1 MNKHLSTVIISIGSP
16 GAHLQH
22 APVTRSS
29 FLIQSKK
36 TLQSICLLLTCLL
49 LPNLVCGQIALPGS
63 QPKQPST
70 QSESGISE
78 QRAKVKT
85 QLAETQ
91 RKRDAK
97 QPGSL
102 VLSNADAVSEADR
115 QRLLDRLAFLQ
126 AEIIK
131 KLDEFAALQNAPP
144 PLVSSLPQVQA
155 LGDSPPY
162 SAIAVDALRDEL
174 DGQLD
179 KLQGLLS
186 GLQIREVEKQTQLEQ
201 KRRADE
207 ELRLSQDG
215 YANSRGEESK
225 AQAKLALEQAELRQ
239 RIAESELAA
248 LAIDEDLLKLKAA
261 QIRILSDELTRLVKK
276 VLSFQQLTELD
287 LNAQRTRMITLRK
300 RLSQETSK
308 VNDRRRNHER
318 ERAKLLANSPL
329 PESKDGQRLSVL
341 NQALMTDGVVLDGL
355 NALETLNQVVF
366 DAWEKRYLILSGGDS
381 EQKRQAL
388 SSLEKIYQGL
398 INRKRLSQ
406 EQRNLAQA
414 AIREQETRVANLAP
428 DTAEHNQAK
437 ELLALF
443 NERAAIHDRLELA
456 ANRFER
462 QLVRWKDDT
471 TQATNASISLKAN
484 QVGESIF
491 SAIKSFWQFELFAVD
506 GVSEIDGRK
515 VTVSYGVT
523 LGKSI
528 VAILLFVLGYWLFS
542 KVLQGMQIFLVRR
555 FGISDQLASVIRRW
569 VMILLAIGLIVFV
582 LNLARIPLTVFAFM
596 GGALAIGVGFGTQT
610 IIKNFI
616 SGIIILFE
624 RKIRV
629 GDIIELGGTIGHVT
643 AVDMRATTVRGFD
656 GVEALVPNSSFLE
669 TQVTNWTY
677 SNQKIRRELRIG
689 VAYGSDTRATEQLLL
704 TAAAD
709 HPSTLKTPAPEVF
722 FEDFAE
728 SALIMVLVYW
738 VELGPKLAARN
749 VDSDLRHTIY
759 QQLSEAGIVIPYP
772 QRHVHLNLTSPLP
785 VTVVEKGTSV

>member
-1 MNKHLSTVIISIGSP
+1 MTRFFSP
-16 GAHLQH
+16 FSQKA
-22 APVTRSS
+22 
-29 FLIQSKK
+29 
-36 TLQSICLLLTCLL
+36 LQSLCLMMTCLF
-49 LPNLVCGQIALPGS
+49 LPNLVSGQISLPGI
-63 QPKQPST
+63 QPKQPSI
-70 QSESGISE
+70 QSETGIPE
-78 QRAKVKT
+78 QRAKVES

-91 RKRDAK
+91 RQRDAK
-97 QPGSL
+97 LPNNHDL
-102 VLSNADAVSEADR
+102 PNADAVSQADK

-126 AEIIK
+126 AERIK
-131 KLDEFAALQNAPP
+131 KLDELAALQKAPP
-144 PLVSSLPQVQA
+144 PLLSSLPQVQA
-155 LGDSPPY
+155 LGDFPPY

-207 ELRLSQDG
+207 ALRLSQDRF
-215 YANSRGEESK
+215 ANARGEEPK
-225 AQAKLALEQAELRQ
+225 AQAKLAQEQAELRQ
-239 RIAESELAA
+239 RVAESELAV
-248 LAIDEDLLKLKAA
+248 LSIDEDLLKLKAS
-261 QIRILSDELTRLVKK
+261 QMRVLSDELTRVVKK
-276 VLSFQQLTELD
+276 ALAAQQLTETD
-287 LNAQRTRMITLRK
+287 LNAQRTRMTALRK
-300 RLSQETSK
+300 RLSQETAK
-308 VNDRRRNHER
+308 ANERRRNHER
-318 ERAKLLANSPL
+318 ERTKLLASSPL
-329 PESKDGQRLSVL
+329 PDSKEGQRLSVL
-341 NQALMTDGVVLDGL
+341 DQALITDGIILDGL
-355 NALETLNQVVF
+355 NALETLTQIVY
-366 DAWEKRYLILSGGDS
+366 DAWEKRYLILSGGNL
-381 EQKRQAL
+381 EQRRQAQA
-388 SSLEKIYQGL
+388 SLDKIYQGL

-406 EQRNLAQA
+406 EQRNSAQA
-414 AIREQETRVANLAP
+414 AIREQETRVANIAP

-443 NERAAIHDRLELA
+443 NERAAMYDRLELA

-462 QLVRWKDDT
+462 QLARWSDDT
-471 TQATNASISLKAN
+471 AQATNASLSLKAN
-484 QVGESIF
+484 QVGERIF
-491 SAIKSFWQFELFAVD
+491 STIQSFWQFELFSVD
-506 GVSEIDGRK
+506 DVSEIDGRK

-542 KVLQGMQIFLVRR
+542 KVLQGLQIFLVRR

-624 RKIRV
+624 RKVRV

-643 AVDMRATTVRGFD
+643 AVDMRATTIRGFD

-677 SNQKIRRELRIG
+677 SNQQIRRELRIG
-689 VAYGSDTRATEQLLL
+689 IAYGADTRVTEQLLL

-722 FEDFAE
+722 FEDFADN
-728 SALIMVLVYW
+728 ALIMVLVYW
-738 VELGPKLAARN
+738 VELGPKLAARS
-749 VDSDLRHTIY
+749 VDSDLRHAIY
-759 QQLSEAGIVIPYP
+759 QQLTEAGIAIPYP
-772 QRHVHLNLTSPLP
+772 QRDVHLNVTAPLP
-785 VTVVEKGTSV
+785 VSVSRQAKEI

>member
-1 MNKHLSTVIISIGSP
+1 MM
-16 GAHLQH
+16 
-22 APVTRSS
+22 
-29 FLIQSKK
+29 
-36 TLQSICLLLTCLL
+36 TCLF
-49 LPNLVCGQIALPGS
+49 LPNLVSGQISLPGI
-63 QPKQPST
+63 QPKQPSI
-70 QSESGISE
+70 QSETGIPE
-78 QRAKVKT
+78 QRAKVES

-91 RKRDAK
+91 RQRDAK
-97 QPGSL
+97 LPNNHDL
-102 VLSNADAVSEADR
+102 PNADAVSQADK

-126 AEIIK
+126 AERIK
-131 KLDEFAALQNAPP
+131 KLDELAALQKAPP
-144 PLVSSLPQVQA
+144 PLLSSLPQVQA
-155 LGDSPPY
+155 LGDFPPY

-207 ELRLSQDG
+207 ALRLSQDRF
-215 YANSRGEESK
+215 ANARGEEPK
-225 AQAKLALEQAELRQ
+225 AQAKLAQEQAELRQ
-239 RIAESELAA
+239 RVAESELAV
-248 LAIDEDLLKLKAA
+248 LSIDEDLLKLKAS
-261 QIRILSDELTRLVKK
+261 QMRVLSDELTRVVKK
-276 VLSFQQLTELD
+276 ALAAQQLTETD
-287 LNAQRTRMITLRK
+287 LNAQRTRMTALRK
-300 RLSQETSK
+300 RLSQETAK
-308 VNDRRRNHER
+308 ANERRRNHER
-318 ERAKLLANSPL
+318 ERTKLLASSPL
-329 PESKDGQRLSVL
+329 PDSKEGQRLSVL
-341 NQALMTDGVVLDGL
+341 DQALITDGIILDGL
-355 NALETLNQVVF
+355 NALETLTQIVY
-366 DAWEKRYLILSGGDS
+366 DAWEKRYLILSGGNL
-381 EQKRQAL
+381 EQRRQAQA
-388 SSLEKIYQGL
+388 SLDKIYQGL

-406 EQRNLAQA
+406 EQRNSAQA
-414 AIREQETRVANLAP
+414 AIREQETRVANIAP

-443 NERAAIHDRLELA
+443 NERAAMYDRLELA

-462 QLVRWKDDT
+462 QLARWSDDT
-471 TQATNASISLKAN
+471 AQATNASLSLKAN
-484 QVGESIF
+484 QVGERIF
-491 SAIKSFWQFELFAVD
+491 STIQSFWQFELFSVD
-506 GVSEIDGRK
+506 DVSEIDGRK

-542 KVLQGMQIFLVRR
+542 KVLQGLQIFLVRR

-624 RKIRV
+624 RKVRV

-643 AVDMRATTVRGFD
+643 AVDMRATTIRGFD

-677 SNQKIRRELRIG
+677 SNQQIRRELRIG
-689 VAYGSDTRATEQLLL
+689 IAYGADTRVTEQLLL

-722 FEDFAE
+722 FEDFADN
-728 SALIMVLVYW
+728 ALIMVLVYW
-738 VELGPKLAARN
+738 VELGPKLAARS
-749 VDSDLRHTIY
+749 VDSDLRHAIY
-759 QQLSEAGIVIPYP
+759 QQLTEAGIAIPYP
-772 QRHVHLNLTSPLP
+772 QRDVHLNVTAPLP
-785 VTVVEKGTSV
+785 VSVSRQAKEI

>member
-1 MNKHLSTVIISIGSP
+1 MNKPLSTVITATVSP
-16 GAHLQH
+16 GAHRQH
-22 APVTRSS
+22 LPVTRFS
-29 FLIQSKK
+29 FLILSQK
-36 TLQSICLLLTCLL
+36 TQSICLMLTCLL
-49 LPNLVCGQIALPGS
+49 LPNLVSGQIALPGS
-63 QPKQPST
+63 QPKQPSI

-78 QRAKVKT
+78 QRAKLQT
-85 QLAETQ
+85 QLIETQ

-97 QPGSL
+97 QPSSL
-102 VLSNADAVSEADR
+102 VLSNAEADSEADSH
-115 QRLLDRLAFLQ
+115 RLLDRLAFLQ
-126 AEIIK
+126 SEIIK
-131 KLDEFAALQNAPP
+131 KIDEFAALQKAPF

-155 LGDSPPY
+155 LGEFPPY

-186 GLQIREVEKQTQLEQ
+186 SLQIREVEKQTQLEQ

-207 ELRLSQDG
+207 GLRLSQDG

-225 AQAKLALEQAELRQ
+225 AQAKLALEQAELHQ
-239 RIAESELAA
+239 RIAESELAV
-248 LAIDEDLLKLKAA
+248 LGIDEDFLKLEAV
-261 QIRILSDELTRLVKK
+261 QIRILTDELTRLVKK
-276 VLSFQQLTELD
+276 ALSFQQLTELD

-308 VNDRRRNHER
+308 VNERRRNHER

-366 DAWEKRYLILSGGDS
+366 DAWENRYLILSGGAS

-388 SSLEKIYQGL
+388 SSLDKIYQGL
-398 INRKRLSQ
+398 LSRKRLSL

-414 AIREQETRVANLAP
+414 AIREQETRLANLVP

-443 NERAAIHDRLELA
+443 NERADIHDRLELT

-462 QLVRWKDDT
+462 QLVRWNDDT

-491 SAIKSFWQFELFAVD
+491 SAIRSLWQFELFAVD
-506 GVSEIDGRK
+506 DVSEIDGRK

-528 VAILLFVLGYWLFS
+528 GAVLLFVFGYWLFS

-555 FGISDQLASVIRRW
+555 FGIGNHLASVIRRW

-596 GGALAIGVGFGTQT
+596 GGALAIGIGFGTQT

-669 TQVTNWTY
+669 TQVINWTY
-677 SNQKIRRELRIG
+677 SNQQIRRELRIG

-722 FEDFAE
+722 FEDFAD
-728 SALIMVLVYW
+728 SALIMALVYW
-738 VELGPKLAARN
+738 VELGPKLVARN

-759 QQLSEAGIVIPYP
+759 QQLSQAGIVIPYP
-772 QRHVHLNLTSPLP
+772 QRDVHLNLTSPLP
-785 VTVVEKGTSV
+785 VSVVEKGTLV

>member
-1 MNKHLSTVIISIGSP
+1 M
-16 GAHLQH
+16 
-22 APVTRSS
+22 TRFS
-29 FLIQSKK
+29 FLIFSQKA
-36 TLQSICLLLTCLL
+36 LQSLCLMMTCLF
-49 LPNLVCGQIALPGS
+49 LPNLVSGQISLPGI
-63 QPKQPST
+63 QPKQPSI
-70 QSESGISE
+70 QSETGIPE
-78 QRAKVKT
+78 QRAKVES

-91 RKRDAK
+91 RQRDAK
-97 QPGSL
+97 LPNNHDL
-102 VLSNADAVSEADR
+102 PNADAVSQADK

-126 AEIIK
+126 AERIK
-131 KLDEFAALQNAPP
+131 KLDELAALQKAPP
-144 PLVSSLPQVQA
+144 PLLSSLPQVQA
-155 LGDSPPY
+155 LGDFPPY

-207 ELRLSQDG
+207 ALRLSQDRF
-215 YANSRGEESK
+215 ANARGEEPK
-225 AQAKLALEQAELRQ
+225 AQAKLAQEQAELRQ
-239 RIAESELAA
+239 RVAESELAV
-248 LAIDEDLLKLKAA
+248 LSIDEDLLKLKAS
-261 QIRILSDELTRLVKK
+261 QMRVLSDELTRVVKK
-276 VLSFQQLTELD
+276 ALAAQQLTETD
-287 LNAQRTRMITLRK
+287 LNAQRTRMTALRK
-300 RLSQETSK
+300 RLSQETAK
-308 VNDRRRNHER
+308 ANERRRNHER
-318 ERAKLLANSPL
+318 ERTKLLASSPL
-329 PESKDGQRLSVL
+329 PDSKEGQRLSVL
-341 NQALMTDGVVLDGL
+341 DQALITDGIILDGL
-355 NALETLNQVVF
+355 NALETLTQIVY
-366 DAWEKRYLILSGGDS
+366 DAWEKRYLILSGGNL
-381 EQKRQAL
+381 EQRRQAQA
-388 SSLEKIYQGL
+388 SLDKIYQGL

-406 EQRNLAQA
+406 EQRNSAQA
-414 AIREQETRVANLAP
+414 AIREQETRVANIAP

-443 NERAAIHDRLELA
+443 NERAAMYDRLELA

-462 QLVRWKDDT
+462 QLARWSDDT
-471 TQATNASISLKAN
+471 AQATNASLSLKAN
-484 QVGESIF
+484 QVGERIF
-491 SAIKSFWQFELFAVD
+491 STIQSFWQFELFSVD
-506 GVSEIDGRK
+506 DVSEIDGRK

-542 KVLQGMQIFLVRR
+542 KVLQGLQIFLVRR

-624 RKIRV
+624 RKVRV

-643 AVDMRATTVRGFD
+643 AVDMRATTIRGFD

-677 SNQKIRRELRIG
+677 SNQQIRRELRIG
-689 VAYGSDTRATEQLLL
+689 IAYGADTRVTEQLLL
-704 TAAAD
+704 TAAAN

-722 FEDFAE
+722 FEDFADN
-728 SALIMVLVYW
+728 ALIMVLVYW
-738 VELGPKLAARN
+738 VELGPKLAARS
-749 VDSDLRHTIY
+749 VDSDLRHAIY
-759 QQLSEAGIVIPYP
+759 QQLTEAGIAIPYP
-772 QRHVHLNLTSPLP
+772 QRDVHLNVTAPLP
-785 VTVVEKGTSV
+785 VSVSRQAKEI

>member
-1 MNKHLSTVIISIGSP
+1 M
-16 GAHLQH
+16 
-22 APVTRSS
+22 TRFS
-29 FLIQSKK
+29 FLIFSQKA
-36 TLQSICLLLTCLL
+36 LQSLCLMMTCLF
-49 LPNLVCGQIALPGS
+49 LPNLVSGQISLPGI
-63 QPKQPST
+63 QPKQPSI
-70 QSESGISE
+70 QSETGIPE
-78 QRAKVKT
+78 QRAKVES

-91 RKRDAK
+91 RQRDAK
-97 QPGSL
+97 LPNNHDL
-102 VLSNADAVSEADR
+102 PNADAVSQADK

-126 AEIIK
+126 AERIK
-131 KLDEFAALQNAPP
+131 KLDELAALQKAPP
-144 PLVSSLPQVQA
+144 PLLSSLPQVQA
-155 LGDSPPY
+155 LGDFPPY

-207 ELRLSQDG
+207 ALRLSQDRF
-215 YANSRGEESK
+215 ANARGEEPK
-225 AQAKLALEQAELRQ
+225 AQAKLAQEQAELRQ
-239 RIAESELAA
+239 RVAESELAV
-248 LAIDEDLLKLKAA
+248 LSIDEDLLKLKAS
-261 QIRILSDELTRLVKK
+261 QMRVLSDELTRVVKK
-276 VLSFQQLTELD
+276 ALAAQQLTETD
-287 LNAQRTRMITLRK
+287 LNAQRTRMTALRK
-300 RLSQETSK
+300 RLSQETAK
-308 VNDRRRNHER
+308 ANERRRNHER
-318 ERAKLLANSPL
+318 ERTKLLASPPL
-329 PESKDGQRLSVL
+329 PDSKEGQRLSVL
-341 NQALMTDGVVLDGL
+341 DQALITDGIILDGL
-355 NALETLNQVVF
+355 NALETLTQVVY
-366 DAWEKRYLILSGGDS
+366 DAWEKRYLILSGGNL
-381 EQKRQAL
+381 EQRRQAQA
-388 SSLEKIYQGL
+388 SLEKIYQGL

-406 EQRNLAQA
+406 EQRNSAQA
-414 AIREQETRVANLAP
+414 AIREQETRVANIAP

-443 NERAAIHDRLELA
+443 NERAAMYDRLELA

-462 QLVRWKDDT
+462 QLARWSDDT
-471 TQATNASISLKAN
+471 AQATNASISLKAN
-484 QVGESIF
+484 QVGERIF
-491 SAIKSFWQFELFAVD
+491 STIQSFWQFELFSVD
-506 GVSEIDGRK
+506 DVSEIDGRK

-542 KVLQGMQIFLVRR
+542 KVLQGLQIFLVRR

-624 RKIRV
+624 RKVRV

-643 AVDMRATTVRGFD
+643 AVDMRATTIRGFD

-677 SNQKIRRELRIG
+677 SNQQIRRELRIG
-689 VAYGSDTRATEQLLL
+689 IAYGADTRVTEQLLL
-704 TAAAD
+704 TAAAN

-722 FEDFAE
+722 FEDFADN
-728 SALIMVLVYW
+728 ALIMVLVYW
-738 VELGPKLAARN
+738 VELGPKLAARS
-749 VDSDLRHTIY
+749 VDSDLRHAIY
-759 QQLSEAGIVIPYP
+759 QQLTEAGIAIPYP
-772 QRHVHLNLTSPLP
+772 QRDVHLNVTAPLP
-785 VTVVEKGTSV
+785 VSVSRQAKEV